1 MTTLPTTKR
10 TTTRS
15 TTTTT
20 TRSWLSSLSSTQ
32 WFNQPTDQ
40 NPIGW
45 SSWGQWSDCRLIDP
59 RKCSGTRIRTRKCS
73 GRCSTGSTRDHG
85 ICQVTDTNVCVR
97 EDPCYQAQSDP
108 YFCYYNRFSPCCR
121 RPSYFYYNYGK

>member
-1 MTTLPTTKR
+1 MSRRTTQPMTTLPTTKR

-20 TRSWLSSLSSTQ
+20 TRSWLSSLRLVTFGVRTSLGIGQDHNLLKVHFSSTQ

-45 SSWGQWSDCRLIDP
+45 SSWGQWSECRLNDP
-59 RKCSGTRIRTRKCS
+59 RKCSGTRIRSRKCS
-73 GRCSTGSTRDHG
+73 GRCSTGGSRDHG
-85 ICQVTDTNVCVR
+85 HCQAIGIKIKKN
-97 EDPCYQAQSDP
+97 
-108 YFCYYNRFSPCCR
+108 
-121 RPSYFYYNYGK
+121 